1 MMAEHLKA
9 LDISDMPEVRR
20 LAEEVSTTR
29 EARILCTPNGDLA
42 VVSPLGRG
50 TRRNGHVKTEAD
62 LSAFRSAAGGW
73 KDVDTDRLVE
83 DIYETRRR
91 SNRPP
96 VEL

>member
-1 MMAEHLKA
+1 MAERLKA
-9 LDISDMPEVRR
+9 LDISNMPDVRR
-20 LAEEVSTTR
+20 LAEEVSATR
-29 EARILCTPNGDLA
+29 ESRILRSSNGDLA
-42 VVSPLGRG
+42 LVSPLAKSTRRHGRG
-50 TRRNGHVKTEAD
+50 KTEAD

-73 KDVDTDRLVE
+73 KDVDTDRLTE